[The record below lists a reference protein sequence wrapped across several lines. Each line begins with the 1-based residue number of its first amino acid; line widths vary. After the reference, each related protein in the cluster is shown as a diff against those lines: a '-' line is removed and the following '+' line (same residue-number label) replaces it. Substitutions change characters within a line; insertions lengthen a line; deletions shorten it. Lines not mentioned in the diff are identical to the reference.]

1 MKPSLYYIYIYVYI
15 IRQSRSVEHLLYVG
29 ERGERHREGKSE
41 KEEETGGG
49 GMGGDELKYWFP

>member
-1 MKPSLYYIYIYVYI
+1 M
-15 IRQSRSVEHLLYVG
+15 YVG